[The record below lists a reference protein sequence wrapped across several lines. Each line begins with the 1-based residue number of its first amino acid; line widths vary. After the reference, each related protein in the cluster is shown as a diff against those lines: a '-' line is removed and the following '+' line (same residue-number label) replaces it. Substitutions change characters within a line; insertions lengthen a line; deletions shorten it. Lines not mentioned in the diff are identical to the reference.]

1 MPLFQPSVLKTYL
14 SQIDNSAVQTA
25 WQSFHTYFGN
35 PAIQQN
41 IRDSKEEQFQ
51 EGFLRELFGK
61 VFGYTL
67 NPEPDFNLLTEL
79 KNVKDSKK
87 ADGAIVRNGQ
97 VIAVIELKS
106 TKVTDLAVIEQ
117 QAFAYK
123 NNQRG
128 CTYVVTSN
136 FEKLRFY
143 VDDAIEFEEFNLFTL
158 DVDRFRLLYLCLSLP
173 TLFGGLP
180 ATIKAA
186 STVQEENITKKLY
199 ADYSTF
205 KQLLF
210 ADVLK
215 QNEQYEPL
223 LLFRKTQKLLD
234 RFLFILFA
242 EDRELLP
249 PNSISEILNQW
260 QTLRDLDEDVPL
272 YGRFKKYFGYLNTGY
287 KGKKHD
293 IFAYNGGLFAPDE
306 VLDTLIIED
315 QLLYEQTAKLTRYDF
330 ETDVDVN
337 ILGHIFEHSLNQLE
351 ELTAGINGRT
361 VAYKDTKRKREGVFY
376 TPKYIT
382 QYIVRHTLGTLCD
395 QKKTEFRITPDDFTP
410 DQRKAKKRELLTRLD
425 AYRAWLLTVT
435 VLDPACG
442 SGAFLNEA
450 LDYLITE
457 HRQLD
462 EMNANLLGIPLVL
475 SDVENSILE
484 NNIYGVDLNDES
496 IEIAKLSLWLR
507 TARRGRKLSSLNR
520 NIKAGNSLIA
530 DTAVGG
536 EKAFDWQVEFA
547 DVSANGGFDV
557 VIGNPP
563 YVRQE
568 LLDKN
573 HKAYYIHQYR
583 NVGNGTADLY
593 VYFYER
599 ALGLLK
605 PDGYLGYITPN
616 KFIKAG
622 YGKSLR
628 GYLSSFDLQQIID
641 FGELPVF
648 QDAGTFPAILIV
660 RKASNKTTHTTF
672 AKIQTLKFDSLEN
685 EIQSKRVTVAPE
697 KLKQENWQLAGND
710 EGAIFDKM
718 HKISVSLGMYTAGKI
733 HYGLKTGYNEAYI
746 IDTLTRD
753 RLISEHPS
761 SESVIKP
768 FFVGDNIRKYHIEG
782 IGKKYLIYIPWHFP
796 YHLDQSISGASV
808 IAEEEFKAQFPAIYN
823 HLSSYKAE
831 LEARNKAETGIRY
844 EWYAL
849 QRWGA
854 DYYED
859 FEKPKIIY
867 PVIAKEPRFSFDR
880 SGAYCND
887 KAFTIPINDFYLL
900 AILNSKLIWSYLK
913 RVCSVLGD
921 EDKGGRLE
929 LRSIYLKDLPIAQTN
944 NKEPLSTRA
953 EMMLNQNE
961 ALQRLKGQFLQLLQT
976 QVELPTISRKLENW
990 PELSFKDFLAEL
1002 TKQKAKLSLSQQS
1015 EWMTFLAEQQ
1025 AKARTIQTVLDQTE
1039 REINQL
1045 VFELYGLTD
1054 EEISVIG
1061 N

>member
-1 MPLFQPSVLKTYL
+1 MPLFQPSVLKPYL
-14 SQIDNSAVQTA
+14 SQLDNTAVQTA
-25 WQSFHTYFGN
+25 WKTFQTYFGN
-35 PAIQQN
+35 PTIQQN

-67 NPEPDFNLLTEL
+67 NPEPNYNLLTEL

-87 ADGAIVRNGQ
+87 ADGAIVQNGQ

-106 TKVTDLAVIEQ
+106 TKVTDLASIEQ
-117 QAFAYK
+117 QAFVYK
-123 NNQRG
+123 TNQRG

-143 VDDAIEFEEFNLFTL
+143 IDDAVDFEEFNLFTL
-158 DVDRFRLLYLCLSLP
+158 NAERFRLLYLCLSLNN
-173 TLFGGLP
+173 LFAGLP

-199 ADYSTF
+199 ADYSGF
-205 KQLLF
+205 KRLLF
-210 ADVLK
+210 ADVL
-215 QNEQYEPL
+215 QRNPQHEPL

-242 EDRELLP
+242 EDRALLP

-260 QTLRDLDEDVPL
+260 QTLRELDEDVPL
-272 YGRFKKYFGYLNTGY
+272 YSRFKKYFGYLNTGH

-293 IFAYNGGLFAPDE
+293 IFAYNGGLFAPDG
-306 VLDTLIIED
+306 VLDSLEVDD
-315 QLLYEQTAKLTRYDF
+315 QLLFEQTAKLTRYDF

-337 ILGHIFEHSLNQLE
+337 ILGHIFEHSLNEIE
-351 ELTAGINGRT
+351 EITAGSEGRT
-361 VAYKDTKRKREGVFY
+361 IAYKDTKRKRDGVFY

-382 QYIVRHTLGTLCD
+382 QYIVRHTLGTLCNT
-395 QKKTEFRITPDDFTP
+395 QKQVFRIAPDDFTP
-410 DQRKAKKRELLTRLD
+410 DQRKAKKRELLARLD
-425 AYRAWLLTVT
+425 EYRAWLLNLT

-520 NIKAGNSLIA
+520 NIKTGNSLIA
-530 DTAVGG
+530 DKVVGG
-536 EKAFDWQVEFA
+536 EKAFDWQAEFTDVVEK
-547 DVSANGGFDV
+547 GGFDV

-568 LLDKN
+568 LLDKT
-573 HKAYYIHQYR
+573 HKAYYIQQFR

-622 YGKSLR
+622 YGKNLR
-628 GYLSSFDLQQIID
+628 GYLSGFDLQQIID

-648 QDAGTFPAILIV
+648 QDAGTFPAILVV
-660 RKASNKTTHTTF
+660 RKAVDKSTDTTF
-672 AKIQTLKFDSLEN
+672 AKIQTLAFSSLEN
-685 EIQSKRVTVAPE
+685 EIGSKRITIAQE
-697 KLKQENWQLAGND
+697 KFKQENWQLAANI
-710 EGAIFDKM
+710 EANLIDK
-718 HKISVSLGMYTAGKI
+718 IVSVGVPMSKYVETSFYRGIL
-733 HYGLKTGYNEAYI
+733 TGFNEAFI
-746 IDTLTRD
+746 LDARTREN
-753 RLISEHPS
+753 LIKQHS
-761 SESVIKP
+761 SSADIIKP
-768 FFVGDNIRKYHIEG
+768 FVVGDNVRMYKLE
-782 IGKKYLIYIPWHFP
+782 KEDKYLIFSRRGI
-796 YHLDQSISGASV
+796 DIS
-808 IAEEEFKAQFPAIYN
+808 QYPAIHNY
-823 HLSSYKAE
+823 LEQYKDRLTPGIAGGRKAGSYKW
-831 LEARNKAETGIRY
+831 Y
-844 EWYAL
+844 EI
-849 QRWGA
+849 Q
-854 DYYED
+854 DSVEYYQVL
-859 FEKPKIIY
+859 EKPKILY
-867 PVIAKEPRFSFDR
+867 PEIAKESRFTFDTT
-880 SGAYCND
+880 GLYCNN
-887 KAFTIPINDFYLL
+887 KAFIIPTNDLYLL
-900 AILNSKLIWSYLK
+900 AVLNSKLIWAYLK

-929 LRSIYLKDLPIAQTN
+929 LRSIYLKDVPIARTD
-944 NKEPLSTRA
+944 NKEPLATRA
-953 EMMLNQNE
+953 ETMLNQNE
-961 ALQRLKGQFLQLLQT
+961 ALQRLKSQFLQLLQS
-976 QVELPTISRKLENW
+976 QVELPTISRKLEDW
-990 PELSFKDFLAEL
+990 PGLSFKDFVAEL
-1002 TKQKAKLSLSQQS
+1002 TKQKVKLSLSQQS
-1015 EWMTFLAEQQ
+1015 EWMAFLAEQQ
-1025 AKARTIQTVLDQTE
+1025 AKARTIQTILNQTE

-1045 VFELYGLTD
+1045 VYQLYSLTD
-1054 EEISVIG
+1054 EEIAVVEG
-1061 N
+1061 R

>member
-1 MPLFQPSVLKTYL
+1 MSLFQPSVVKTYL
-14 SQIDNSAVQTA
+14 SQLDNSAVQSA
-25 WQSFHTYFGN
+25 WQSFQTYFGN
-35 PAIQQN
+35 SAIQQN

-67 NPEPDFNLLTEL
+67 NPEPAFNLLTEL

-87 ADGAIVRNGQ
+87 ADGAIVRDGQ

-106 TKVTDLAVIEQ
+106 TKVTDLATVEQ

-143 VDDAIEFEEFNLFTL
+143 VDDAIDFEEFNLFTL
-158 DVDRFRLLYLCLSLP
+158 DTDRFRLLYLCLSIK
-173 TLFGGLP
+173 TLFTGLP

-215 QNEQYEPL
+215 QNTQYDPL
-223 LLFRKTQKLLD
+223 MLFRKTQKLLD

-260 QTLRDLDEDVPL
+260 QMLRDLDEVVPL
-272 YGRFKKYFGYLNTGY
+272 YGRFKKYFGYLNTGH

-293 IFAYNGGLFAPDE
+293 IFAYNGGLFAPDD
-306 VLDTLIIED
+306 VLDSLLIDD
-315 QLLYEQTAKLTRYDF
+315 QLLFEQTAKLTRYDF
-330 ETDVDVN
+330 ATDVDVN

-351 ELTAGINGRT
+351 ELTAGIEGRT
-361 VAYKDTKRKREGVFY
+361 VAYKDTKRKRDGVFY

-382 QYIVRHTLGTLCD
+382 QYIVRHTLGTLCNL
-395 QKKTEFRITPDDFTP
+395 KKVELRITPDDFTP
-410 DQRKAKKRELLTRLD
+410 DQRKAKKRELLIRLD
-425 AYRAWLLTVT
+425 SYRAWLLTVT

-520 NIKAGNSLIA
+520 NIIAGNSLIA
-530 DTAVGG
+530 DVAVGG
-536 EKAFDWQVEFA
+536 EKAFDWRVAFA
-547 DVSANGGFDV
+547 EVFDKEGFDV

-568 LLDKN
+568 LLNKT
-573 HKAYYIHQYR
+573 HKAHYIQQYR
-583 NVGNGTADLY
+583 NVGNGVADLY

-599 ALGLLK
+599 ALNVLK

-622 YGKSLR
+622 YGKNLR
-628 GYLSSFDLQQIID
+628 GYLSGFDLQQIID

-648 QDAGTFPAILIV
+648 QDAGTFPAVLVV
-660 RKASNKTTHTTF
+660 RKATDKPTDTTF
-672 AKIQTLKFDSLEN
+672 SKIQTLAFSSLEN
-685 EIQSKRVTVAPE
+685 EINRLAICISQDQLTEDSWQLTGQGIGDIFTKIKDRGTL
-697 KLKQENWQLAGND
+697 LKQYTPEIFRGVLTGLND
-710 EGAIFDKM
+710 AFVIDK
-718 HKISVSLGMYTAGKI
+718 H
-733 HYGLKTGYNEAYI
+733 
-746 IDTLTRD
+746 TRNK
-753 RLISEHPS
+753 LITEHPS
-761 SESVIKP
+761 SSEIIKP
-768 FFVGDNIRKYHIEG
+768 YIIGDNVRYYKINYEDKFLIFARRGINIEHYPAVQNYLEQFRDRLTAGVPGGRKAG
-782 IGKKYLIYIPWHFP
+782 
-796 YHLDQSISGASV
+796 
-808 IAEEEFKAQFPAIYN
+808 
-823 HLSSYKAE
+823 SYKW
-831 LEARNKAETGIRY
+831 Y
-844 EWYAL
+844 EIQDSVEYFPK
-849 QRWGA
+849 
-854 DYYED
+854 
-859 FEKPKIIY
+859 FEKSKIIF
-867 PVIAKEPRFSFDR
+867 PDIAKESRMTYDDTGLFM
-880 SGAYCND
+880 GNTAY
-887 KAFTIPINDFYLL
+887 FIPTTDLYLL
-900 AILNSKLIWSYLK
+900 GVLNSKLIFYYFK
-913 RVCSVLGD
+913 HNAAVLGD
-921 EDKGGRLE
+921 ADAGGRLRWFRQDVE
-929 LRSIYLKDLPIAQTN
+929 RIPIATPTPEQRQRITVW
-944 NKEPLSTRA
+944 A
-953 EMMLNQNE
+953 QMMLDENKRLQSLKNQF
-961 ALQRLKGQFLQLLQT
+961 RQLLQA
-976 QVELPTISRKLENW
+976 QVEIPTVSRKLEDW
-990 PELSFKDFLAEL
+990 PGLSFKDFITEL
-1002 TKQKAKLSLSQQS
+1002 TKQKVKLSLSQQS
-1015 EWMTFLAEQQ
+1015 EWMTYLAEQQ

-1045 VFELYGLTD
+1045 VYQLYGLTD
-1054 EEISVIG
+1054 EEIAVVEEK
-1061 N
+1061 